1 MEHTKPQEKKYRVSS
16 FTSVYAFLQSQHSP
30 KIQTI
35 DSTHYYG
42 DHEGNDVEKFV
53 EYADRCEIHILKEND
68 GKFTLIEHRQIPG
81 KQEGLA
87 WLRERGHT
95 TASIVRMQ
103 YEEYAYKGGTVGLY
117 TINNS
122 LLSVILY
129 YPPGMLDAVEKDLNL
144 QDAEVIRVPYNIYL
158 MMLGLA
164 VSVQL

>member
-16 FTSVYAFLQSQHSP
+16 FAPVYAFLLAQQSQ
-30 KIQTI
+30 KIKTV

-42 DHEGNDVEKFV
+42 DHEGNDVEKCV
-53 EYADRCEIHILKEND
+53 EYPDRCEIHILKEE
-68 GKFTLIEHRQIPG
+68 GGTFTLTEHRQITS
-81 KQEGLA
+81 KQEGFA
-87 WLRERGHT
+87 WLRERGYT
-95 TASIVRMQ
+95 TASIVHMQ

-129 YPPGMLDAVEKDLNL
+129 YLPGELDAIEKDLNL

-158 MMLGLA
+158 KTMGMGT
-164 VSVQL
+164 SIQL